1 MGMWR
6 DLILREFTPDV
17 ARLTLVADPDGLL
30 AEEGVLQGIRER
42 GFDLIPFE
50 DPVSFRF
57 AYESKYR
64 AVWDRGGATDVVVV
78 LRAPRQELDGLPY
91 DLLQAGRRLSFN
103 LGQLFPNLSY
113 PVVDALNRSDLDT
126 LYEAQL
132 KYDPGKLGDN
142 GTKDFILRHVFQVA
156 PELIKQPSDLLQVL
170 LRRHYR
176 GQQMPP
182 VLEERLVQLL
192 KGDGQFDG
200 WPLEQLISDSKAL
213 VGFLQERWPVFV
225 DRMVGGVGAIRE
237 HGDGYDLTYPGPVDI
252 PFGHEDVRVYVDSLF
267 LDGTLRPVAHE
278 DAGKLAGQWVQ
289 VGLRMDPEGDR
300 LRRLNGLLKLLEGM
314 VPTVAARHQDW
325 TAFALRWAELL
336 AVWRGFN
343 ESSQPGLLERVERV
357 QKVVDSGFLA
367 WIQAKY
373 GGLHNLPADPPVM
386 VHHIPRFLAQRALE
400 QVGGDW
406 TSASSKVA
414 LVVMDGLA
422 LDQWAVLRGVLS
434 EQHRDW
440 RFHESGVFAW
450 VPTLTSVSRQ
460 AIFAGRAPMF
470 FPASIQTTDK
480 EPAQWSQYWADQGVL
495 PSEVGYRKSL
505 GDQKA
510 GDLEEFF
517 SQSPARVLGLVVD
530 KVDKITHG
538 MKLGAAGMH
547 NQVRQ
552 WAEQGWLAALV
563 EILLDHGYGVYITS
577 DHGNVEALGWGTV
590 SEGAI
595 ADQRGERVRVYPTDL
610 LRKQVKDKFPEAID
624 WPAIGLPGDYLP
636 LLAPDRLAF
645 VKKDE
650 KVVAHGGISLE
661 EVIVPF
667 VRVERDTR

>member
-1 MGMWR
+1 MDRWR
-6 DLILREFTPDV
+6 DLILNEFTPDV

-42 GFDLIPFE
+42 GFDLVPFD
-50 DPVSFRF
+50 DPVAFRF

-64 AVWDRGGATDVVVV
+64 AVWDRGDPTDLVVV

-91 DLLQAGRRLSFN
+91 DLLQAGRKLSFN

-113 PVVDALNRSDLDT
+113 PVLDALNRSDLDAV
-126 LYEAQL
+126 YEAQL
-132 KYDPGKLGDN
+132 KYGPGKLGDN

-156 PELIKQPSDLLQVL
+156 PELIKRPSDLLQL
-170 LRRHYR
+170 LLKRHYR
-176 GQQMPP
+176 ARQMPSL
-182 VLEERLVQLL
+182 LEERLVQLL
-192 KGDGQFDG
+192 KADGQFDD

-213 VGFLQERWPVFV
+213 VQFLQERWPVFI
-225 DRMVGGVGAIRE
+225 DRMMAGGGAIHE

-278 DAGKLAGQWVQ
+278 DADKLAGQWVQ
-289 VGLRMDPEGDR
+289 VGLRIDPEEDR
-300 LRRLNGLLKLLEGM
+300 LRRMNGLLKLLEGG
-314 VPTVAARHQDW
+314 VPAATARHQDW
-325 TAFALRWAELL
+325 TAFALRWSEML

-343 ESSQPGLLERVERV
+343 ESSQPDLLERVQV
-357 QKVVDSGFLA
+357 AQNAVDSAFLA
-367 WIQAKY
+367 WLQAKY
-373 GGLHNLPADPPVM
+373 GSLHNLPADPPVM
-386 VHHIPRFLAQRALE
+386 VHHIPRFLAQRALN
-400 QVGGDW
+400 QTGVDGT
-406 TSASSKVA
+406 TSSSKVA
-414 LVVMDGLA
+414 LVVVDGLA
-422 LDQWAVLRGVLS
+422 PDQWVVLRGMLS

-440 RFHESGVFAW
+440 DFHESGVFAW

-470 FPASIQTTDK
+470 FPASIQTTDR
-480 EPAQWSQYWADQGVL
+480 EPAEWSQYWADQGV
-495 PSEVGYRKSL
+495 PQGEIGYRKSL

-510 GDLEEFF
+510 EDLEEFL
-517 SQSPARVLGLVVD
+517 SESPVRVLGLVVD
-530 KVDKITHG
+530 KVDKIMHG

-552 WAEQGWLAALV
+552 WAEQGWLATLV
-563 EILLDHGYGVYITS
+563 EMLLDHGFGVYITS

-610 LRKQVKDKFPEAID
+610 LRKQVKDKFPEAME
-624 WPAIGLPGDYLP
+624 WPAIGLPGDYLA

-645 VKKDE
+645 VKKGE
-650 KVVAHGGISLE
+650 KVVAHGGIALE

-667 VRVERDTR
+667 VRVERNTR